1 MADGSE
7 PIQQDVVD
15 ELLRQAQAAPTS
27 AAGFAGDASE
37 PLRLPRPPPIRFS
50 ARMKSKLY

>member
-1 MADGSE
+1 MAEGSE

-27 AAGFAGDASE
+27 AAGFAGAPASA
-37 PLRLPRPPPIRFS
+37 PNSACRPPIRFS
-50 ARMKSKLY
+50 ARMKSKLC